1 MQKKTILIVD
11 DEKNIRLTLS
21 ATLESVGLQT
31 DTAVNGEEALEKIG
45 QQDYDLMLLDIKMP
59 GMDGIAVL
67 AETRKIHPKM
77 PVIMITAHG
86 TIENA
91 VEAMKLGAVD
101 FIQKPFAPK
110 EIRELVTK
118 VLERQNLREDDV
130 TDYDTIIEFA
140 KKCILDG
147 RIDDAVRYVREA
159 VSKTPQRPEAFNFL
173 GILMEMQDQKLE
185 ALKLYRA
192 SSALDPTYAPARKN
206 LSRATAWESDE
217 NITLE

>member
-21 ATLESVGLQT
+21 VTLESTEMQV
-31 DTAVNGEEALEKIG
+31 DTAINGEEALEKIG
-45 QQDYDLMLLDIKMP
+45 QKEYDLMLLDIKMP

-67 AETRKIHPKM
+67 AESRKIRANM

-118 VLERQNLREDDV
+118 VLERQNLQEGDV
-130 TDYDTIIEFA
+130 TDYDTMIEFA

-147 RIDDAVRYVREA
+147 RIDDAVRYIREA
-159 VSKTPQRPEAFNFL
+159 ISKIPQRPEAFNFL

-192 SSALDPTYAPARKN
+192 ATALDPTYAPARKN
-206 LSRATAWESDE
+206 LSRATAYESDE
-217 NITLE
+217 SITLE